1 MCVCVFPKLDTSSY
15 LFPLSFY
22 LWLYLI
28 MVSNKILNKCVK
40 KQRKPTNLNV
50 TEDPIWIN
58 DCITDTAKIYVQAKK

>member
-1 MCVCVFPKLDTSSY
+1 
-15 LFPLSFY
+15 
-22 LWLYLI
+22 
-28 MVSNKILNKCVK
+28 MVSNKILYKCVK

>member
-1 MCVCVFPKLDTSSY
+1 
-15 LFPLSFY
+15 
-22 LWLYLI
+22 

-50 TEDPIWIN
+50 TGDPIWIN